1 MKKLGI
7 IIAAVFMMMV
17 VVFFPSIDS
26 LAASCGETVSQNTA
40 ATLKSVD
47 YDTDATVAALL
58 APSRYSMADKL
69 NKKIEISKRDGRN
82 IADISDDEAVRE
94 LNWDNLQV
102 TSFREVFIEV
112 QGEIERII
120 QRIVD
125 GDANAQNKGET
136 FLTEKILQNKE
147 KLLLGLAYV
156 GRLYDFN
163 MGDKNIK
170 DVILY
175 EPGAYGV
182 QTDILDWLIK
192 IGSAGGDTLKVSN
205 SANLFGWGKLFS
217 YITSSMTLGAF
228 LEENRQKWI
237 SDIPMEEW
245 FIQAGHAFIVEEQSS
260 WNNAKE
266 AGLYNRLYNDTL
278 FRSYILPLLTVSED
292 SIYVIANSA
301 TITFGIVDCYVDR
314 NLKDT
319 DPALYREK
327 QEEFRQQLEQAA
339 RQQRE
344 FIDLWYRIAQPEKR
358 GLLSTNRIV
367 MDSLRIYSD
376 TSDSASQEWSAK
388 FGKDASI
395 GVKEFFTPLNLYGSF
410 MFSDGMADGSGVR
423 YYLSKALTERGLATY
438 AHELTHLLV
447 SSLIL
452 NGYGARDG
460 MQAEVY
466 TRGMFE
472 PYELNDP
479 PVFNLNLIYDRLTNN
494 ERLHNAQPGR
504 FQDEADMQEYMS
516 GILDVVYTL
525 DYTEADIMLS
535 KTPEEKKK
543 WFHKLEQVEDTKKR
557 PNPGDEGSKHYLDS
571 VRELTLEEAE
581 QLNTI
586 DDLIRDSIIVSRYEV
601 NGTQTTGTMASNGYY
616 VVPLFSAN
624 YAGVQND
631 AGVSGDVMIRR
642 QAFELL
648 AEYGYYNGMIPYISN
663 QYKQAAQS
671 EQTILSDTYVLN
683 KIFGGTYGTM
693 AEFKKAMFQK
703 RIEKAGE
710 LKPVTIRWKDQS
722 VTVKNFDTLRQL
734 MKEAVESD
742 LKNVNP
748 LPGGSN
754 NIRAQATQVELLKAE
769 IFRAYLFQTEDF
781 KESIYGAGEEPTP
794 TESPEQSPLPS
805 VSPTAAPTVTPSGM
819 PLETP
824 PASPKPTEQPGQS
837 PVPSVLPTLKP
848 TGTPATEPPASP
860 KPTEQPGQS
869 PVPSVL
875 PTLKPTGTPAT
886 EPPASPPEQ
895 TELPTEVPPE
905 SPAPTKVPPEIP
917 SMRPTDAPDGK
928 PSAQPSTIPSK
939 APDDPGSVLPG
950 ETDFHPGEES
960 GVTPNLFFA
969 KVSSSKALQVIRWD
983 SVKSADGYYIY
994 GAKSNAKYKRLRTVN
1009 KKARRWKRTKL
1020 KKGTQYKYYVAAY
1033 KRIGGKRV
1041 IICKSLP
1048 VYSMTRGGK
1057 YGDPVKIKVKRRLVS
1072 VKCKKTARFGVRVT
1086 GRKLKKAERKVRYI
1100 ASDPSIAKVS
1110 KKGTVTGVRSGTCYI
1125 YCVARNGLYKK
1136 VKIRVK

>member
-47 YDTDATVAALL
+47 YDTDATVATLL

-69 NKKIEISKRDGRN
+69 NKKMEISKRDGRN

-376 TSDSASQEWSAK
+376 K
-388 FGKDASI
+388 I
-395 GVKEFFTPLNLYGSF
+395 G
-410 MFSDGMADGSGVR
+410 R
-423 YYLSKALTERGLATY
+423 
-438 AHELTHLLV
+438 AHV
-447 SSLIL
+447 
-452 NGYGARDG
+452 
-460 MQAEVY
+460 
-466 TRGMFE
+466 
-472 PYELNDP
+472 
-479 PVFNLNLIYDRLTNN
+479 
-494 ERLHNAQPGR
+494 
-504 FQDEADMQEYMS
+504 
-516 GILDVVYTL
+516 
-525 DYTEADIMLS
+525 
-535 KTPEEKKK
+535 
-543 WFHKLEQVEDTKKR
+543 
-557 PNPGDEGSKHYLDS
+557 
-571 VRELTLEEAE
+571 
-581 QLNTI
+581 
-586 DDLIRDSIIVSRYEV
+586 
-601 NGTQTTGTMASNGYY
+601 
-616 VVPLFSAN
+616 
-624 YAGVQND
+624 
-631 AGVSGDVMIRR
+631 
-642 QAFELL
+642 
-648 AEYGYYNGMIPYISN
+648 
-663 QYKQAAQS
+663 
-671 EQTILSDTYVLN
+671 
-683 KIFGGTYGTM
+683 
-693 AEFKKAMFQK
+693 
-703 RIEKAGE
+703 
-710 LKPVTIRWKDQS
+710 
-722 VTVKNFDTLRQL
+722 
-734 MKEAVESD
+734 
-742 LKNVNP
+742 
-748 LPGGSN
+748 
-754 NIRAQATQVELLKAE
+754 
-769 IFRAYLFQTEDF
+769 
-781 KESIYGAGEEPTP
+781 
-794 TESPEQSPLPS
+794 
-805 VSPTAAPTVTPSGM
+805 
-819 PLETP
+819 
-824 PASPKPTEQPGQS
+824 
-837 PVPSVLPTLKP
+837 
-848 TGTPATEPPASP
+848 
-860 KPTEQPGQS
+860 
-869 PVPSVL
+869 
-875 PTLKPTGTPAT
+875 
-886 EPPASPPEQ
+886 
-895 TELPTEVPPE
+895 
-905 SPAPTKVPPEIP
+905 
-917 SMRPTDAPDGK
+917 
-928 PSAQPSTIPSK
+928 
-939 APDDPGSVLPG
+939 
-950 ETDFHPGEES
+950 
-960 GVTPNLFFA
+960 
-969 KVSSSKALQVIRWD
+969 
-983 SVKSADGYYIY
+983 
-994 GAKSNAKYKRLRTVN
+994 
-1009 KKARRWKRTKL
+1009 
-1020 KKGTQYKYYVAAY
+1020 
-1033 KRIGGKRV
+1033 
-1041 IICKSLP
+1041 
-1048 VYSMTRGGK
+1048 
-1057 YGDPVKIKVKRRLVS
+1057 
-1072 VKCKKTARFGVRVT
+1072 
-1086 GRKLKKAERKVRYI
+1086 
-1100 ASDPSIAKVS
+1100 
-1110 KKGTVTGVRSGTCYI
+1110 
-1125 YCVARNGLYKK
+1125 
-1136 VKIRVK
+1136 

>member
-47 YDTDATVAALL
+47 YDTDATVATLL

-69 NKKIEISKRDGRN
+69 NKKMEISKRDGRN

-557 PNPGDEGSKHYLDS
+557 PNPGDEGSKHYMDS

-581 QLNTI
+581 QLK
-586 DDLIRDSIIVSRYEV
+586 DRKS
-601 NGTQTTGTMASNGYY
+601 
-616 VVPLFSAN
+616 VV
-624 YAGVQND
+624 
-631 AGVSGDVMIRR
+631 
-642 QAFELL
+642 
-648 AEYGYYNGMIPYISN
+648 
-663 QYKQAAQS
+663 
-671 EQTILSDTYVLN
+671 
-683 KIFGGTYGTM
+683 
-693 AEFKKAMFQK
+693 
-703 RIEKAGE
+703 
-710 LKPVTIRWKDQS
+710 
-722 VTVKNFDTLRQL
+722 
-734 MKEAVESD
+734 
-742 LKNVNP
+742 
-748 LPGGSN
+748 
-754 NIRAQATQVELLKAE
+754 
-769 IFRAYLFQTEDF
+769 
-781 KESIYGAGEEPTP
+781 
-794 TESPEQSPLPS
+794 
-805 VSPTAAPTVTPSGM
+805 
-819 PLETP
+819 
-824 PASPKPTEQPGQS
+824 
-837 PVPSVLPTLKP
+837 
-848 TGTPATEPPASP
+848 
-860 KPTEQPGQS
+860 
-869 PVPSVL
+869 
-875 PTLKPTGTPAT
+875 
-886 EPPASPPEQ
+886 
-895 TELPTEVPPE
+895 
-905 SPAPTKVPPEIP
+905 
-917 SMRPTDAPDGK
+917 
-928 PSAQPSTIPSK
+928 
-939 APDDPGSVLPG
+939 
-950 ETDFHPGEES
+950 
-960 GVTPNLFFA
+960 
-969 KVSSSKALQVIRWD
+969 
-983 SVKSADGYYIY
+983 
-994 GAKSNAKYKRLRTVN
+994 
-1009 KKARRWKRTKL
+1009 
-1020 KKGTQYKYYVAAY
+1020 
-1033 KRIGGKRV
+1033 
-1041 IICKSLP
+1041 
-1048 VYSMTRGGK
+1048 
-1057 YGDPVKIKVKRRLVS
+1057 
-1072 VKCKKTARFGVRVT
+1072 
-1086 GRKLKKAERKVRYI
+1086 
-1100 ASDPSIAKVS
+1100 
-1110 KKGTVTGVRSGTCYI
+1110 
-1125 YCVARNGLYKK
+1125 
-1136 VKIRVK
+1136 

>member
-69 NKKIEISKRDGRN
+69 NKKMEISKRDGRN

-367 MDSLRIYSD
+367 MDSLRIYSY

-722 VTVKNFDTLRQL
+722 VTVKNFDALRQL

-824 PASPKPTEQPGQS
+824 PASPEPTEQPGQS

-848 TGTPATEPPASP
+848 TGKPATEPPA
-860 KPTEQPGQS
+860 
-869 PVPSVL
+869 
-875 PTLKPTGTPAT
+875 
-886 EPPASPPEQ
+886 
-895 TELPTEVPPE
+895 
-905 SPAPTKVPPEIP
+905 
-917 SMRPTDAPDGK
+917 
-928 PSAQPSTIPSK
+928 
-939 APDDPGSVLPG
+939 
-950 ETDFHPGEES
+950 
-960 GVTPNLFFA
+960 
-969 KVSSSKALQVIRWD
+969 
-983 SVKSADGYYIY
+983 
-994 GAKSNAKYKRLRTVN
+994 
-1009 KKARRWKRTKL
+1009 
-1020 KKGTQYKYYVAAY
+1020 
-1033 KRIGGKRV
+1033 
-1041 IICKSLP
+1041 
-1048 VYSMTRGGK
+1048 
-1057 YGDPVKIKVKRRLVS
+1057 
-1072 VKCKKTARFGVRVT
+1072 
-1086 GRKLKKAERKVRYI
+1086 
-1100 ASDPSIAKVS
+1100 
-1110 KKGTVTGVRSGTCYI
+1110 
-1125 YCVARNGLYKK
+1125 
-1136 VKIRVK
+1136 

>member
-69 NKKIEISKRDGRN
+69 NKKMEISKRDGRN

-367 MDSLRIYSD
+367 MDSLRIYSY

-601 NGTQTTGTMASNGYY
+601 NGTQTTGTMASNG
-616 VVPLFSAN
+616 
-624 YAGVQND
+624 
-631 AGVSGDVMIRR
+631 
-642 QAFELL
+642 
-648 AEYGYYNGMIPYISN
+648 
-663 QYKQAAQS
+663 
-671 EQTILSDTYVLN
+671 
-683 KIFGGTYGTM
+683 
-693 AEFKKAMFQK
+693 
-703 RIEKAGE
+703 
-710 LKPVTIRWKDQS
+710 
-722 VTVKNFDTLRQL
+722 
-734 MKEAVESD
+734 
-742 LKNVNP
+742 
-748 LPGGSN
+748 
-754 NIRAQATQVELLKAE
+754 
-769 IFRAYLFQTEDF
+769 
-781 KESIYGAGEEPTP
+781 
-794 TESPEQSPLPS
+794 
-805 VSPTAAPTVTPSGM
+805 
-819 PLETP
+819 
-824 PASPKPTEQPGQS
+824 
-837 PVPSVLPTLKP
+837 
-848 TGTPATEPPASP
+848 
-860 KPTEQPGQS
+860 
-869 PVPSVL
+869 
-875 PTLKPTGTPAT
+875 
-886 EPPASPPEQ
+886 
-895 TELPTEVPPE
+895 
-905 SPAPTKVPPEIP
+905 
-917 SMRPTDAPDGK
+917 
-928 PSAQPSTIPSK
+928 
-939 APDDPGSVLPG
+939 
-950 ETDFHPGEES
+950 
-960 GVTPNLFFA
+960 
-969 KVSSSKALQVIRWD
+969 
-983 SVKSADGYYIY
+983 
-994 GAKSNAKYKRLRTVN
+994 
-1009 KKARRWKRTKL
+1009 
-1020 KKGTQYKYYVAAY
+1020 
-1033 KRIGGKRV
+1033 
-1041 IICKSLP
+1041 
-1048 VYSMTRGGK
+1048 
-1057 YGDPVKIKVKRRLVS
+1057 
-1072 VKCKKTARFGVRVT
+1072 
-1086 GRKLKKAERKVRYI
+1086 
-1100 ASDPSIAKVS
+1100 
-1110 KKGTVTGVRSGTCYI
+1110 
-1125 YCVARNGLYKK
+1125 
-1136 VKIRVK
+1136 

>member
-860 KPTEQPGQS
+860 
-869 PVPSVL
+869 
-875 PTLKPTGTPAT
+875 
-886 EPPASPPEQ
+886 PEQ

-905 SPAPTKVPPEIP
+905 SPAPTKVPTEIP